1 MGGRGLHLGGRR
13 PWWRRPVVAAG
24 AAVVVLGGAGGVAYA
39 VTRGP
44 SAAQVRARTV
54 AHEHAVAVAEAAAV
68 RSEQAQLVSGITVAP
83 APGATSV
90 ALDAPVTVTAT
101 QGTISAVKV
110 AAASGSALAGALAP
124 DGTKWTSTGALAP
137 TTTYTVTV
145 AVDRQGVTATHTSTF
160 TTLTPAATVSA
171 HVYPTE
177 GMTVGVGQPVVVT
190 FSHDIPTA
198 DRTAVEAR
206 FTVAESQP
214 VAGGWYWFNDYEMHL
229 RPAQYWPAH
238 ETIKVT
244 ADLSDMDLGANQ
256 WLGGTISDTYAIG
269 DARISYANL
278 QTERMVVTLNGQ
290 TVYTFPISGG
300 RPKYPT
306 MGGDHIV
313 LDRQSVVHML
323 SSTVGIP
330 VHSPDGYDEYVYND
344 VHISDSGEYVHAAPW
359 SVAAQGVTNVSHGC
373 INIST
378 ADSKTFFDFSRV
390 GDVVEVA
397 GSPRPPAY
405 GDHGVMDWSTPFS
418 QWAPA
423 HVVSL
428 STGAPVA

>member
-1 MGGRGLHLGGRR
+1 M
-13 PWWRRPVVAAG
+13 
-24 AAVVVLGGAGGVAYA
+24 VVLGGAGGVAYA

-44 SAAQVRARTV
+44 SAAQLRAR
-54 AHEHAVAVAEAAAV
+54 AEARQHAAAVAEAAVV
-68 RSEQAQLVSGITVAP
+68 RSEEAQMVAGITVAP
-83 APGATSV
+83 APGATAV
-90 ALDAPVTVTAT
+90 ALDAPVTVTTAV
-101 QGTISAVKV
+101 GTISSVRV
-110 AAASGSALAGALAP
+110 AAASGSPLAGTLAP
-124 DGTKWTSTGALAP
+124 GGEKWSSAGPLAP

-145 AVDRQGVTATHTSTF
+145 AVDHQGVTATHTSTF

-171 HVYPTE
+171 HAYPTD
-177 GMTVGVGQPVVVT
+177 GMTVGVGQPLVIT
-190 FSHDIPTA
+190 FSRDIPTA
-198 DRTAVEAR
+198 DRSAIEAR

-214 VAGGWYWFNDYEMHL
+214 VAGAWYWFNDYEMHL
-229 RPAQYWPAH
+229 RPQNYWPAH

-244 ADLSDMDLGANQ
+244 ADLTDMDLGANQ
-256 WLGGTISDTYAIG
+256 WLGGTVSDTYAIG

-278 QTERMVVTLNGQ
+278 ETEKMVVTLNGR

-313 LDRQSVVHML
+313 LDRESVVHMV

-330 VHSPDGYDEYVYND
+330 VNSPDGYNEYVYND

-373 INIST
+373 INISP

-405 GDHGVMDWSTPFS
+405 GDHGVMDWSTPWS

-423 HVVSL
+423 HVVPL
-428 STGAPVA
+428 